1 MCLIKRVP
9 DTALLEFRIVLRAR
23 GRSSKEIASAMTALK
38 YIFESYRIKEALTI
52 SIELFIKQAEL
63 QEKYGLSYFDSLI
76 ASSALLDKV
85 IVSDDKAFNK
95 ISKLRRIPLN

>member
-1 MCLIKRVP
+1 LIKRVP

-63 QEKYGLSYFDSLI
+63 QEKYGLSYFDNLI
-76 ASSALLDKV
+76 ASSALMLDKV